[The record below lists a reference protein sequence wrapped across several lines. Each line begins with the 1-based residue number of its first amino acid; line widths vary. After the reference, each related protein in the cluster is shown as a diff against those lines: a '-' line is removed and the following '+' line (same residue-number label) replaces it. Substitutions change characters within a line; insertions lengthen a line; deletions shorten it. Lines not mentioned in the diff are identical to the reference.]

1 MIRKAGFRG
10 LWYPFTAEEC
20 RAYVGDIKRDGE
32 IINGVLPH
40 AGWPYSASMIK
51 EYFSG
56 LSEDVKRIIIEQGI
70 PFEVSA
76 RVPNAV
82 TAKAMDEFDEMKRNP
97 AAYKKYAD
105 FKEAAAE
112 VLKDA

>member
-1 MIRKAGFRG
+1 MATAKINVCVDERTKKD
-10 LWYPFTAEEC
+10 AEELLDEMGLTMTS
-20 RAYVGDIKRDGE
+20 A
-32 IINGVLPH
+32 INMYL
-40 AGWPYSASMIK
+40 
-51 EYFSG
+51 
-56 LSEDVKRIIIEQGI
+56 KRIIIEQGI

-82 TAKAMDEFDEMKRNP
+82 TAKAMDEFDEMKRNS

-105 FKEAAAE
+105 FKEAVAE

>member
-1 MIRKAGFRG
+1 MATAKINVCVDARTKKD
-10 LWYPFTAEEC
+10 AEELLDEMGLTMTS
-20 RAYVGDIKRDGE
+20 A
-32 IINGVLPH
+32 INMYL
-40 AGWPYSASMIK
+40 
-51 EYFSG
+51 
-56 LSEDVKRIIIEQGI
+56 KRIIIEQGI

-105 FKEAAAE
+105 FKEAVAE

>member
-1 MIRKAGFRG
+1 MATAKINVCVDERTKKD
-10 LWYPFTAEEC
+10 AEELLDEMGLTMTS
-20 RAYVGDIKRDGE
+20 A
-32 IINGVLPH
+32 INMYL
-40 AGWPYSASMIK
+40 
-51 EYFSG
+51 
-56 LSEDVKRIIIEQGI
+56 KRIIIEQGI

-97 AAYKKYAD
+97 AAYKKDAD
-105 FKEAAAE
+105 FKEAVAE